1 VRTALAALLLVAA
14 CKREA
19 PPTPQKAAAY
29 CDQNLTGVWVNS
41 TDPSFA
47 YRLDDRGSV
56 VDGKF
61 FRRDADGGAAAGAPG
76 DEPMTIELHRTA
88 DALSG
93 AMKTTGEAPSGRKC
107 PVEFALRVS
116 SCQPQALQVVAEMQM
131 GVRDDCS
138 RAKEADGGE
147 PKPELVEFRWDK
159 LP

>member
-1 VRTALAALLLVAA
+1 VRTAVAALLLVAA

-19 PPTPQKAAAY
+19 PPPPKAARY

-41 TDPSFA
+41 SDSRFA
-47 YRLDDRGSV
+47 YRIDDRGSV

-61 FRRDADGGAAAGAPG
+61 FRREADGGAAAETAGE
-76 DEPMTIELHRTA
+76 EPMTIELHRTA

-93 AMKTTGEAPSGRKC
+93 AMKTTGETPSGRKC

-116 SCQPQALQVVAEMQM
+116 SCQPQALQVVAEMQL
-131 GVRDDCS
+131 GLRDDCS
-138 RAKEADGGE
+138 RAKDADGGE